1 MAPTTC
7 DACGKGACKL
17 FRCGRCRNAW
27 FCGRECQ
34 IIAVRQGHSGANCR
48 PTDGAGFITAAEV
61 APREPDVAGTS
72 TTTVDSASLAPAAS
86 SCHACGK
93 SDGKL
98 LCCGR
103 CRGVWF
109 CNRECQDVARKELGH
124 RGANCRPA
132 GEAQRP
138 ASSANARSPFA
149 APSQPSQAA
158 DVASLCQ
165 SFSDL
170 LAVGRQAQMANTRI
184 SYLAAVEK
192 CKEAASVADLIGGAE
207 GADRRTGADLL
218 LANCLIRLGNT
229 AAAARAACSSL
240 RAARATG
247 NRTLL
252 FTALLTSGIVENH
265 APDAMAKAERES
277 REQERLGGSP
287 SYGGLDLSQVW
298 WVSLPTTPAA
308 LARLGLAYFEAAV
321 ATCDAALTAA
331 GGRDSPT
338 ANDEQ
343 HVPSLRLEAEARS
356 CLGGSLCNLGE
367 QQRGLELLR
376 QAVALL
382 RLAMR
387 KAVPGSDLRVAKQ
400 GLAMVLCN
408 LGVIWNAGSDR
419 TAEAEACLREALAL
433 CEDTECVALKQRVLR
448 HFANMSGRPDQPVRP
463 AEAAALRSRL
473 NALYAQAGRNH
484 ATSCTICLE
493 TLEQPDG
500 GVEKDAANDGG
511 RGADGYTNS
520 AVFVLYC
527 GHQFHR
533 GCLSTWLRTA
543 ASQACPL
550 CKK

>member
-1 MAPTTC
+1 M
-7 DACGKGACKL
+7 
-17 FRCGRCRNAW
+17 
-27 FCGRECQ
+27 
-34 IIAVRQGHSGANCR
+34 
-48 PTDGAGFITAAEV
+48 
-61 APREPDVAGTS
+61 
-72 TTTVDSASLAPAAS
+72 
-86 SCHACGK
+86 
-93 SDGKL
+93 
-98 LCCGR
+98 
-103 CRGVWF
+103 
-109 CNRECQDVARKELGH
+109 
-124 RGANCRPA
+124 
-132 GEAQRP
+132 
-138 ASSANARSPFA
+138 
-149 APSQPSQAA
+149 
-158 DVASLCQ
+158 
-165 SFSDL
+165 
-170 LAVGRQAQMANTRI
+170 
-184 SYLAAVEK
+184 
-192 CKEAASVADLIGGAE
+192 ADLIGGVE
-207 GADRRTGADLL
+207 GAECRTQIDLL
-218 LANCLIRLGNT
+218 LTNCLVRLGNM

-240 RAARATG
+240 RAARAAG
-247 NRTLL
+247 SRTFLV
-252 FTALLTSGIVENH
+252 TSLATCSTVARV
-265 APDAMAKAERES
+265 APDEMVKAERES
-277 REQERLGGSP
+277 REQERLGGSA
-287 SYGGLDLSQVW
+287 SYGGLDLSQEG
-298 WVSLPTTPAA
+298 WVSLPPTPAA
-308 LARLGLAYFEAAV
+308 LSRLGIVYEEAAV
-321 ATCDAALTAA
+321 AICDAALTAA

-338 ANDEQ
+338 ANDERR
-343 HVPSLRLEAEARS
+343 VPSLVLEAQAHGRLGAR
-356 CLGGSLCNLGE
+356 LHDLGE

-387 KAVPGSDLRVAKQ
+387 KAAPGSDLRVAKQ
-400 GLAMVLCN
+400 GLALFLCK